1 MICTRCEKHMGFF
14 TQTFSPLPPP
24 PGCGVPLRPAGEP
37 GLIPREPG
45 PFLDAA
51 LVHAHA
57 PAPVGTRAWR
67 AGQSTPTRRGRGA
80 FFVHPSVTPARAS
93 ALAFCM
99 GTAPGEGPRGLLRVA
114 HTPRSFTGLVAV
126 NSGTTPG
133 GAPLGCLGGAHH
145 VG

>member
-1 MICTRCEKHMGFF
+1 MSKTHGFLH
-14 TQTFSPLPPP
+14 TNILPTTPS
-24 PGCGVPLRPAGEP
+24 P
-37 GLIPREPG
+37 GLRGPPAPRRW
-45 PFLDAA
+45 PFFVDRGHLPLLDAA

-57 PAPVGTRAWR
+57 PAPPGARARR
-67 AGQSTPTRRGRGA
+67 AGQSPPTRRGRGA

-126 NSGTTPG
+126 HSGTTPG